1 MTYAIT
7 GEATLAQTF
16 RVANTG
22 DVDLPFSVGAH
33 PAFNVP
39 VPGADAR
46 DFDSR
51 ARCG

>member
-7 GEATLAQTF
+7 GEATLTQTF
-16 RVANTG
+16 RVTNTG

-33 PAFNVP
+33 PAFNAP
-39 VPGADAR
+39 VLGADAR